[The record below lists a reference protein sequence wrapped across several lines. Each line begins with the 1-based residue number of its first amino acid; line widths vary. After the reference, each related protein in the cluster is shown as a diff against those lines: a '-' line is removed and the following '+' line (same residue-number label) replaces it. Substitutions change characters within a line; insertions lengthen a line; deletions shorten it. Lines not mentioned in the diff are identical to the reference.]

1 MTNPAAVASQIN
13 YLESLIAG
21 YASTLRDP
29 TSSPQQKSQAQREI
43 PQLELTIASLRTQL
57 TQLSLTVA
65 SDAGVVPPPPRTAGQ
80 TVNDDAVPNPIK
92 PLPLEADPTTGR
104 IRPIKTVTEPSNA
117 DVPSTAETGDVD
129 RNIDGP
135 VNLESLLAGHS
146 LTHLLS
152 TIPTLMLAL
161 VSGSLAAT
169 VIQDCSQEAVL
180 QYGQA

>member
-43 PQLELTIASLRTQL
+43 PQLELTIESLRTQL

-65 SDAGVVPPPPRTAGQ
+65 KDAGVVPPPPKTAGQ

-92 PLPLEADPTTGR
+92 TAPLEADPGR
-104 IRPIKTVTEPSNA
+104 RS
-117 DVPSTAETGDVD
+117 
-129 RNIDGP
+129 
-135 VNLESLLAGHS
+135 AGS
-146 LTHLLS
+146 REGNLLS
-152 TIPTLMLAL
+152 TCDGPGAQIASQSRHLQSREGDDQVLGHFAVEPQRQGDSEHRRRSFHDAAR
-161 VSGSLAAT
+161 VS
-169 VIQDCSQEAVL
+169 CH
-180 QYGQA
+180 GQ